1 MNHPQELR
9 LFSDSHLNILTQNKI
24 GTRFLRD
31 VFNEDS
37 YNIDVDLD
45 LNSNIIFNFKDDRDF
60 NKSEIIDELNSIVK
74 QKSNKNTIMLIR
86 HPEKR
91 MITGLVQDIL
101 DNLNAAIDTPF
112 LYFHLSN
119 KFGESNIYQFIDLFR
134 RNYSNGEEWNDELV
148 FNSFK
153 NEFNTD
159 KKNDLF
165 TDIFNE
171 IFYLYIKI
179 WGDLNT
185 WERGHNNQY
194 LFSFYEIY
202 RKNNNI
208 KVFDLDDN
216 SDELKIYLT
225 SLNYKVE
232 FNSRSNNQFKKLL
245 NRFFDERIDLFRKLS
260 TIVVERDIYFYKY
273 LKHQR

>member
-86 HPEKR
+86 NPEKR
-91 MITGLVQDIL
+91 MVTGLIQDIL
-101 DNLNAAIDTPF
+101 DNLQGEIDSPF
-112 LYFHLSN
+112 FYNFIS
-119 KFGESNIYQFIDLFR
+119 KKISKGELVRFIDA
-134 RNYSNGEEWNDELV
+134 WNSIYHSGGFELQSKYQ
-148 FNSFK
+148 SFTERLGDDSIYK
-153 NEFNTD
+153 IMSI
-159 KKNDLF
+159 
-165 TDIFNE
+165 IFE
-171 IFYLYIKI
+171 VYIKT

-185 WERGHNNQY
+185 WQKGHNNPY

-232 FNSRSNNQFKKLL
+232 FDSRSNNDFKKLL
-245 NRFFDERIDLFRKLS
+245 NRFFDERTDLFRKLS

-273 LKHQR
+273 LKHKI